1 MCLDSKL
8 RRRTTIV
15 GYGLDYA
22 ERAAYSQLAETLL
35 SRRETGYMNRIA
47 PLLILATAVPVV
59 ALPAAADAKGGGARV
74 TSSKSCVG
82 GGVAKL
88 KAANEDGRIEIE
100 FEVDVNRNNQRW
112 NVVIKRNGAKVYS
125 AAKRTAAPSGSF
137 KSHKLI
143 GNVAGKDRI
152 SAVAT
157 GPNGR
162 SCKVSLS
169 Y

>member
-1 MCLDSKL
+1 
-8 RRRTTIV
+8 
-15 GYGLDYA
+15 
-22 ERAAYSQLAETLL
+22 
-35 SRRETGYMNRIA
+35 MNRIA
-47 PLLILATAVPVV
+47 SLLILATAVPVV
-59 ALPAAADAKGGGARV
+59 ALPAAADAKGAKV
-74 TSSKSCVG
+74 TSSKSCIG

-88 KAANEDGRIEIE
+88 KASNEDGRIEIE

-125 AAKRTAAPSGSF
+125 VTKRTAAPSGSF
-137 KSHKLI
+137 ESHKLI
-143 GNVAGKDRI
+143 RNAAGKDRI

>member
-1 MCLDSKL
+1 
-8 RRRTTIV
+8 
-15 GYGLDYA
+15 
-22 ERAAYSQLAETLL
+22 
-35 SRRETGYMNRIA
+35 MNRIA
-47 PLLILATAVPVV
+47 PLLLLATAVPVV

-74 TSSKSCVG
+74 TASKSCVG

-88 KAANEDGRIEIE
+88 KAKADNGRIEVE

-112 NVVIKRNGAKVYS
+112 NVVLKHNGATVYS

-137 KSHKLI
+137 TSHRLI
-143 GNVAGKDRI
+143 GNAAGKDLI
-152 SAVAT
+152 SARAT

-162 SCKVSLS
+162 SCTLRLS

>member
-1 MCLDSKL
+1 
-8 RRRTTIV
+8 
-15 GYGLDYA
+15 
-22 ERAAYSQLAETLL
+22 
-35 SRRETGYMNRIA
+35 MNRIA
-47 PLLILATAVPVV
+47 SILLLATAVPVV
-59 ALPAAADAKGGGARV
+59 ALPAAADAKGGARAKV

-88 KAANEDGRIEIE
+88 KASSDNGRIEIE

-125 AAKRTAAPSGSF
+125 ATKRTAAPSGSF
-137 KSHKLI
+137 SSHKFI
-143 GNVAGKDRI
+143 SNAAGRDRI
-152 SAVAT
+152 SAHAT

-162 SCKVSLS
+162 SCTVSLS

>member
-1 MCLDSKL
+1 
-8 RRRTTIV
+8 
-15 GYGLDYA
+15 
-22 ERAAYSQLAETLL
+22 
-35 SRRETGYMNRIA
+35 MNRIA
-47 PLLILATAVPVV
+47 SILLLATAVPVV
-59 ALPAAADAKGGGARV
+59 ALPAAADAKGAKV

-88 KAANEDGRIEIE
+88 KAANEDGRIKIE

-137 KSHKLI
+137 SSHKLI
-143 GNVAGKDRI
+143 RNTAGKDRI
-152 SAVAT
+152 TALAT

-162 SCKVSLS
+162 TCTVRLS
-169 Y
+169 F